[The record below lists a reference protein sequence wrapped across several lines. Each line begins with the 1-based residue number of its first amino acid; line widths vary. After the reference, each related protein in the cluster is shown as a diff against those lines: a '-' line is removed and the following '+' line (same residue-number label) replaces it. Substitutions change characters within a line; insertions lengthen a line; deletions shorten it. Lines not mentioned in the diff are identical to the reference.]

1 MIRPV
6 TDFMFISK
14 LSSKQFPKNKKDLM
28 TFFVQ
33 AKIWFCST
41 KAKLIMFFYFSVTDS
56 SK

>member
-14 LSSKQFPKNKKDLM
+14 LSSKQFPKNKKDLT

-33 AKIWFCST
+33 AKICFCSP
-41 KAKLIMFFYFSVTDS
+41 KAKLIMFFYFGVTDS